1 MNQQTSG
8 TIGGTL
14 LTIVGVLDLQDIFK
28 TIILAAI
35 GALVSFIVST
45 GLKIIFKHP
54 TFLTL
59 TNILFK
65 IPKGNT
71 IRIPSLTLT
80 KVRAQFT

>member
-28 TIILAAI
+28 TIILAAL

-45 GLKIIFKHP
+45 GLKIIFKRSKKQKDDLH
-54 TFLTL
+54 
-59 TNILFK
+59 
-65 IPKGNT
+65 
-71 IRIPSLTLT
+71 
-80 KVRAQFT
+80 V

>member
-45 GLKIIFKHP
+45 GLKIIFKRSKKQKDDLH
-54 TFLTL
+54 
-59 TNILFK
+59 
-65 IPKGNT
+65 
-71 IRIPSLTLT
+71 
-80 KVRAQFT
+80 V